1 MPMSWVK
8 NILSF
13 LLLFSIIILF
23 RFSYVSQQSDF
34 CEQINI
40 EINDFDH
47 SLITTDEVRNIL
59 ANVEK
64 NLDSIPLSEIPFFEL
79 EQSLENHCYIK
90 NAEVYFDSFGNINVD
105 VENKVPIV
113 RIHKENGDDFYL
125 DKEGSKF
132 PVSSNYTKNVLVA
145 NGFVEDSLVLKSI
158 LKVSRYVCENS
169 LWNSQIT
176 QVFINDK
183 KEIELVPRVGNHV
196 IILGDANSLE
206 EKFENLKLFYS
217 DGVKQTGWR
226 KYKEISLKYKN
237 QIVCVKR

>member
-1 MPMSWVK
+1 MIWVK
-8 NILSF
+8 NIFSF
-13 LLLFSIIILF
+13 LLFLSIIILF
-23 RFSYVSQQSDF
+23 RFSYISQQSDY

-40 EINDFDH
+40 EISDFDH
-47 SLITTDEVRNIL
+47 SLITTEEVRNIL

-64 NLDSIPLSEIPFFEL
+64 NLDSIPISEISFFEL

-113 RIHKENGDDFYL
+113 RIHKKNGDDFYL
-125 DKEGSKF
+125 DEEGFRF

-145 NGFVEDSLVLKSI
+145 NGFIEDSLDLKSI
-158 LKVSRYVCENS
+158 LKVSHYVCKNS

-176 QVFINDK
+176 QVYINDK
-183 KEIELVPRVGNHV
+183 KEIELVPRVGNHI

-217 DGVKQTGWR
+217 EGVKQTGWR
-226 KYKEISLKYKN
+226 KYKEINLKYKN